1 MTEQTRTDHQQS
13 VIENVRALGQDQEL
27 ARLSLEWLKRSAL
40 SRYSYNFEWLGRPI
54 IQYPQDIVSLQELIW
69 AVKPN
74 VIVETGIAHGG
85 SLILS
90 ASMLALLDLCDAI
103 TNDTPLDTRASR
115 RHVIGIDI
123 EIRPHNRVALEA
135 HPLFRY
141 ISMIEGSSID
151 PATIQQAHELAH
163 GRGPTLVCLDSNHT
177 HEHVLAEL
185 SAYTSLVTQDSYC
198 VVLDTV
204 IEDMGAGMYPDR
216 PWGRGNNPK
225 TAVWEFLKSHSE
237 FEIDREIPKRLQ
249 ITAAPD
255 GYLRRVR

>member
-1 MTEQTRTDHQQS
+1 MAEGSLTDHQRN
-13 VIENVRALGQDQEL
+13 VIENVLALAKDREL
-27 ARLSLEWLKRSAL
+27 ARLSSEWLNRSAI

-54 IQYPQDIVSLQELIW
+54 IQYPQDIVCIQELIW
-69 AVKPN
+69 TVKPN

-103 TNDTPLDTRASR
+103 TNNTPLDVQAPSR
-115 RHVIGIDI
+115 QVIGVDI
-123 EIRPHNRVALEA
+123 EIRAHNRAAIEA

-141 ISMIEGSSID
+141 ISMIEASSIE
-151 PATIQQAHELAH
+151 PTTIQQVHEAV
-163 GRGPTLVCLDSNHT
+163 RGGGTTLVCLDSNHT

-185 SAYTSLVTQDSYC
+185 NAYAPLVTPDSYC
-198 VVLDTV
+198 VVFDTV
-204 IEDMGAGMYPDR
+204 VEDMDADMFPDR

-237 FEIDREIPKRLQ
+237 FEIDRQIQRKLQ

-255 GYLRRVR
+255 GYLRRVS